1 MPDTVVGLF
10 RTRSE
15 AEAALG
21 KLKDL
26 EFSPEQIALAT
37 PRTGRRGH
45 YGIKVA
51 AGIVVGTLLGAF
63 IGALVAGMVPG
74 VHPLFHGAM
83 LATFALAAITGAIT
97 GGIAGSLF
105 SMAASGDKALYYEQ
119 EVEAGRF
126 LVSARGPRLEEAR
139 EVMLQMGAMESA
151 PLQAPMDTG
160 RPRPESG

>member
-10 RTRSE
+10 RARSE

-21 KLKDL
+21 KLKGLGFQPD
-26 EFSPEQIALAT
+26 QISLAT
-37 PRTGRRGH
+37 PRAGRRGH

-51 AGIVVGTLLGAF
+51 VGLVVGTLLGLL
-63 IGALVAGMVPG
+63 IGAVAAGMVPG
-74 VHPLFHGAM
+74 VHPLIHGAM

-97 GGIAGSLF
+97 GGIAGALF
-105 SMAASGDKALYYEQ
+105 SMAASGDSALYYEQ

-126 LVSARGPRLEEAR
+126 LLSVSGPRLEEAR
-139 EVMLQMGAMESA
+139 EVMRQMGAMEA
-151 PLQAPMDTG
+151 VPLQAPMDTG